1 MSRSKTSLGKL
12 AGLRIKPSAEVDL
25 DERDPDEHFGW
36 QKETAEAELE
46 EVKQRLDQL
55 QQRLYAEGSRSLLL
69 VIQARDAAGKD
80 STIRTIFSGLNPA
93 GVRVTSFKVPGG
105 PEAAHDY
112 LWRVHAAAPPDGEI
126 AVFNRSHYEDV
137 LVVRVK
143 GLVPEARWRRRYR
156 HINEFERM
164 LVDEGTTI
172 VKVYLDVSKAKQA
185 ERFEERLT
193 DETKK
198 WKFRA
203 GDLDDRKLWSSYTK
217 AYEEM
222 LEQTSTR
229 YAPWYVVP
237 ADHNWVRNLA
247 VARILLHTLERMDPR
262 FPEPE
267 EGLEGIV
274 VT

>member
-1 MSRSKTSLGKL
+1 MSRSKTSLGRL
-12 AGLRIKPSAEVDL
+12 AGLRIEPSTKVDL
-25 DERDPDEHFGW
+25 RDRDTDERFGW
-36 QKETAEAELE
+36 EKVTAEAELE
-46 EVKQRLDQL
+46 VVKRRLDDL
-55 QQRLYAEGSRSLLL
+55 QQRLFAEGSRSLLL

-80 STIRTIFSGLNPA
+80 GTIRSIFSGLNPA
-93 GVRVTSFKVPGG
+93 GVRVISFKVPGG
-105 PEAAHDY
+105 PETAHDY
-112 LWRVHAAAPPDGEI
+112 LWRVHAAAPAHGDI
-126 AVFNRSHYEDV
+126 AVFNRSHYEEV

-143 GLVPEARWRRRYR
+143 NFVPRAQWKRRYR

-172 VKVYLDVSKAKQA
+172 VKVYLNVSKAKQA
-185 ERFEERLT
+185 ERFNDRLT

-198 WKFRA
+198 WKFRR
-203 GDLDDRKLWSSYTK
+203 GDLDDRKLWGAFTT
-217 AYEEM
+217 AYEDM
-222 LEQTSTR
+222 LEQTSTA

-247 VARILLHTLERMDPR
+247 VARILLHTLEGMDPR